1 MLLFITG
8 NARLL
13 ILSVIPV
20 SPMAIYSQRD
30 ELAFGISAGGYHSGH
45 EQKLV
50 LLKGTL
56 NDDIVNHFLSS
67 SRGSRFESSY
77 KTETHMNRGV
87 TNKRI
92 KTGTEIS
99 QGVFPSPN

>member
-1 MLLFITG
+1 MVIDSICDSSVTDVH
-8 NARLL
+8 
-13 ILSVIPV
+13 ILKN
-20 SPMAIYSQRD
+20 

-50 LLKGTL
+50 SLKGTL
-56 NDDIVNHFLSS
+56 NDDIVNHSLRS

-87 TNKRI
+87 LYKRI

-99 QGVFPSPN
+99 QGVFPSSN